1 MKTLLTFVLFFLCAG
16 ILPAQTTTFNGV
28 IKDLTNTPIPTG
40 QVSFGLRPGIDT
52 TISGNARFTS
62 STVFCSINNPAVVS
76 TSGTGTITVVVGTAQ
91 AWQAGDKIIFVGTG
105 DATLNASSVA
115 SPYTVTL
122 VNSPTSYNF
131 TQAGTHTNGAGGTVG
146 GLYGQGGTTPCQV
159 LQSTAINPANT
170 YYSVSLWPIFS
181 LTSTFNTYAIGSGP
195 VDISTIVPTPGQQP
209 AYSFVDIFTPQTITG
224 QKTFSNT
231 GNIYTGGTFSSPTIN
246 SATINSPSIFSPT
259 FSSTVFVT
267 VTPFAYTMTWST
279 PTAGRTINFPD
290 PGGNDN
296 VAYLAA
302 VQTFT
307 NKTLNAATFSG
318 VINTGGATFGTLN
331 LGPLIS
337 STSVLKLPDG
347 TAALPSFQF
356 VSQANAGIDFNENGL
371 GVGPTLVDNAT
382 EVLGWNPSGSTVH
395 PTPLLAPGGG
405 LGWSSSY
412 AGGVFTGNGQ
422 STGFSQPSAGIVSVD
437 TTTNGNGLG
446 TLKAAVLVPGAG
458 VTVAALPSAASN
470 PGAMIYVT
478 DSTAIATEGQTCAGS
493 STNKALAFS
502 NGTVWKCF

>member
-40 QVSFGLRPGIDT
+40 QVSFTLKPGLDT

-62 STVFCSINNPAVVS
+62 STAFCSINNPAVVS

-105 DATLNASSVA
+105 DATLNSSSVA

-146 GLYGQGGTTPCQV
+146 GLYGSGGTTACQV
-159 LQSTAINPANT
+159 LQSTAVNPFNT
-170 YYSVSLWPIFS
+170 YYSVSLWPTFS

-209 AYSFVDIFTPQTITG
+209 AYSFVDVFTPQTITG

-231 GNIYTGGTFSSPTIN
+231 GNIYTGGTFNSPTIN
-246 SATINSPSIFSPT
+246 SAGINSPSIFTPT

-267 VTPFAYTMTWST
+267 VTPFAYTMTWAT
-279 PTAGRTINFPD
+279 PTANRTVNFSD

-307 NKTLNAATFSG
+307 NKTLNIATLTGAF
-318 VINTGGATFGTLN
+318 NTSGATFGTLN
-331 LGPLIS
+331 LGPVHS
-337 STSVLKLPDG
+337 STNVLMLPDG
-347 TAALPSFQF
+347 SSSQPAIQF
-356 VSQANAGIDFNENGL
+356 LSQANAGIRFSNSSFGL
-371 GVGPTLVDNAT
+371 GSVGPVLVDNAIDS
-382 EVLGWNPSGSTVH
+382 LAFNPDGSTGS
-395 PTPLLAPGGG
+395 PAIGTG
-405 LGWSSSY
+405 SSY
-412 AGGVFTGNGQ
+412 GWIQ
-422 STGFSQPSAGIVSVD
+422 SSAGVLSGPRDTGLSRPAAGTVCVD
-437 TTTNGNGLG
+437 TTAVGNCAG
-446 TLKAAVLVPGAG
+446 TFKAAVIVPGAG
-458 VTVAALPSAASN
+458 IAVSALPSAAAN
-470 PGAMIYVT
+470 PGAMIYVN
-478 DSTAIATEGQTCAGS
+478 DSTAIAAEGQTCAGS

-502 NGTVWKCF
+502 NGTAWKCF